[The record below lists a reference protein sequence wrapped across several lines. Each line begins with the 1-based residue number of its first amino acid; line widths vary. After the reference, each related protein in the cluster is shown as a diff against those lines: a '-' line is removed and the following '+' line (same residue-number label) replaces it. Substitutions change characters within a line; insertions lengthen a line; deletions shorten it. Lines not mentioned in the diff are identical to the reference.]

1 MDSCFAHLGS
11 NAMKKDKT
19 LVISKYGASGD
30 HLACTNLAYNKAISD
45 GVDVLDCPVQMS
57 KDGTPFFLNSIDLI
71 ESTTVAQSSFSKFSM
86 TIPEIKSS
94 SGIFAFNLTWNDI
107 NNLTPSIL
115 NPFAKCRLF
124 RNLPKNAGA
133 LLTLSYFLS
142 LTKNQ
147 TSLSDVA
154 IIVENATYLVDK
166 QGLSV
171 IDVVISAL
179 SKAGY
184 DKPGSQKVYIQ
195 STNSSVLLKFKE
207 KTSYELVYKIDET
220 VGDAA
225 NATVEDIKSF
235 ASSVVVNKDSV
246 IPNNNQFLTT
256 YTNIVP
262 KLKIANLLVFVET
275 FSSEFVSPAWD
286 FFADEIVEINT
297 YIEGAQI
304 DGIITNFPK
313 IVDRYRRNKCL
324 GLGDNKPTYMEPVQ
338 PGGIFGLIT
347 KELFPPVE
355 ATFPPLIESKVA
367 EPPLPPVAKIAPT
380 SSPNAGTKSPQGNSQ
395 PKVIVCFFLSTLAV
409 FIASLLL

>member
-1 MDSCFAHLGS
+1 
-11 NAMKKDKT
+11 
-19 LVISKYGASGD
+19 
-30 HLACTNLAYNKAISD
+30 
-45 GVDVLDCPVQMS
+45 
-57 KDGTPFFLNSIDLI
+57 
-71 ESTTVAQSSFSKFSM
+71 
-86 TIPEIKSS
+86 
-94 SGIFAFNLTWNDI
+94 
-107 NNLTPSIL
+107 SIL

-355 ATFPPLIESKVA
+355 AM
-367 EPPLPPVAKIAPT
+367 
-380 SSPNAGTKSPQGNSQ
+380 
-395 PKVIVCFFLSTLAV
+395 
-409 FIASLLL
+409 